1 MKPIEIILKN
11 EKQKWYH
18 TIALIFLL
26 LNFAVFI
33 FLLFYDA
40 YRYAALGFMIALV
53 LYILLRWNISTTNKS
68 IPFLDE
74 FVFFIPVVGWFG
86 LHNYL
91 MAILCLFMGLLF
103 KLALQQ
109 LKFVFTSEKVMK
121 INFPKKQ
128 FGWNLFSNVIL
139 KDHILTLDFKN
150 NKLIQAEI
158 ENLHDISEIQFNEF
172 AQLQLGQA
180 GM

>member
-18 TIALIFLL
+18 RIALIFLL

-40 YRYAALGFMIALV
+40 YRYAASGFMIALFF
-53 LYILLRWNISTTNKS
+53 YILLRWNISTKHKS

-74 FVFFIPVVGWFG
+74 FVFFIPAVGWLG
-86 LHNYL
+86 MHAYL
-91 MAILCLFMGLLF
+91 MAIVCLLMGVLF

-109 LKFVFTSEKVMK
+109 LKLVFTSEEVIK
-121 INFPKKQ
+121 INFPKKH
-128 FGWNLFSNVIL
+128 FGWNSLSNVIL

-150 NKLIQAEI
+150 NKLMQAEI
-158 ENLHDISEIQFNEF
+158 ENFPAINETHFNEF
-172 AQLQLGQA
+172 AQSQLEQA
-180 GM
+180 GL